1 MSDHLQATI
10 PGIPPWHRKLLAA
23 AAIFTTIL
31 ISLGGILCVTQ
42 SIRSCPDWPGCFG
55 KILPPPEFS
64 PILEITHR
72 LFAALSGALILGAAI
87 TGLIRARKQPWILW
101 LPLITL
107 LLVLEV
113 SYFGARVVLYGLS
126 PGWAAVDL
134 GSALLVVAFVVMAAV
149 IARFLASRSSIAF
162 EYRSHFA
169 RLGLVTTAIV
179 YGVLVSGVLVAERN
193 YLSGCLGWPIYNA
206 SISVIAPLMTGE
218 IMRLF
223 ISIMGIGMILAVIIR
238 SYRLRNYRPITYRF
252 MRWTG
257 FIFFLNGATQFLL
270 FVFGRQVS
278 LLILYTVLGAVF
290 WAFWV
295 AAVVVTGL
303 EENQITADPRV

>member
-1 MSDHLQATI
+1 MFDHLQTI
-10 PGIPPWHRKLLAA
+10 VPGIRPWHRKLLVA

-55 KILPPPEFS
+55 KILPPPEIS

-72 LFAALSGALILGAAI
+72 LFAAISGALILGAAI
-87 TGLIRARKQPWILW
+87 SGLIRARTQPWILW

-134 GSALLVVAFVVMAAV
+134 GSALLVVAFMVMAAV
-149 IARFLASRSSIAF
+149 IARFLASRSSISF
-162 EYRSHFA
+162 KYRSPFA
-169 RLGLVTTAIV
+169 RLSLVTTAII

-193 YLSGCLGWPIYNA
+193 YLNGCLGWPIYNA
-206 SISVIAPLMTGE
+206 SISAIAPLMTSE
-218 IMRLF
+218 IIRLF

-238 SYRLRNYRPITYRF
+238 SYQLRNYRPITYRL
-252 MRWTG
+252 MRWTS
-257 FIFFLNGATQFLL
+257 FVVFLNGATQFLL
-270 FVFGRQVS
+270 FVFGQQIS